1 MPGERLQTKSF
12 RKETASM
19 DKNTAEEFQRENRP
33 AWFLGLWSAM
43 PVEARIV
50 RICGDGS
57 AGWHAEVDFSFGTAY
72 VCLDDIFESKDCLIA
87 AMYEDIQ
94 KKTAEIEAVIQ
105 TKDDLTADFFIGRI
119 FQTYGRW
126 SRNIRNRYFVGSA
139 GNFDD
144 VVFYSDIVS
153 SVFNDAVIFVLF
165 IELCHIP
172 YG

>member
-1 MPGERLQTKSF
+1 
-12 RKETASM
+12 M

-33 AWFLGLWSAM
+33 SWFLGLWSVM
-43 PVEARIV
+43 LVEARIV

-105 TKDDLTADFFIGRI
+105 TKDDC
-119 FQTYGRW
+119 
-126 SRNIRNRYFVGSA
+126 IRFMFSHP
-139 GNFDD
+139 
-144 VVFYSDIVS
+144 VS
-153 SVFNDAVIFVLF
+153 SAAEYTDRTARRAIQKIARKRWNL
-165 IELCHIP
+165 EL
-172 YG
+172 